1 MKSKPPTWDDG
12 AECSK
17 NKQRPFLSRSVREM
31 NEKCRQHLV
40 TSALCFAHGL
50 GAPHPPPTPLTW
62 EPFWLGPARNWQRV
76 CQKPFE
82 HEFLINTLIVNK
94 GTALWS
100 FKNRI
105 QGGKW
110 AEEHLVGVPNQFR
123 EASQAGSLSSK
134 EHLGGKWETADVIET
149 ESAQSFLAE

>member
-1 MKSKPPTWDDG
+1 MTLLNAVKTNRDLSYRDQCVKWMKSVASTWSHPLFDLPMGAPT
-12 AECSK
+12 
-17 NKQRPFLSRSVREM
+17 
-31 NEKCRQHLV
+31 
-40 TSALCFAHGL
+40 
-50 GAPHPPPTPLTW
+50 PHPPPPLTW
-62 EPFWLGPARNWQRV
+62 EPFWLGQARIWQRV

-82 HEFLINTLIVNK
+82 HEFLINTLTVNK
-94 GTALWS
+94 GIALWS